1 MGKVNMANVLNDI
14 KVAVVKHSPEILM
27 GVGIAGMVTSTVLA
41 VKATPKALKL
51 IEERKEKEG
60 KEKLTPLETVETTWK
75 CYIPTAAVAAASVG
89 CLIGSTSIGVKRHAA
104 LLTAYKLAE
113 NAHEEYKEQVIETVG
128 EKKEKEINDNV
139 AKKHLEKNP
148 VTNSEIYSTP
158 HGNTL
163 CYESFSGRYFRSDM
177 QAIRS
182 AVNDLNEDML
192 SYNYASLNELYEKLG
207 LDTTDMG
214 SELGW
219 NILNGGKIE
228 VRYSS
233 LLASTGEPCLV
244 MEFKNPPRYDY
255 STFMN

>member
-1 MGKVNMANVLNDI
+1 MGNMTNVLNDI
-14 KVAVVKHSPEILM
+14 KTAVVKHSPEILM
-27 GVGIAGMVTSTVLA
+27 GVGIAGMVTTTVLA

-75 CYIPTAAVAAASVG
+75 CYIPTAAVAVASMG
-89 CLIGSTSIGVKRHAA
+89 CLIGSTTIGVKRHAA
-104 LLTAYKLAE
+104 LLTAYRIAE
-113 NAHEEYKEQVIETVG
+113 TAHEEYKEQVVETVG
-128 EKKEKEINDNV
+128 EKKEKEVVDNL
-139 AKKHLEKNP
+139 AQKHLEKNP
-148 VTNSEIYSTP
+148 VTSNEIHSTP

-163 CYESFSGRYFRSDM
+163 CYEAFSGRYFRSDM

-192 SYNYASLNELYEKLG
+192 SYNYASLNDLYEKIG
-207 LDTTDMG
+207 LESTDMG
-214 SELGW
+214 YELGW

-233 LLASTGEPCLV
+233 QLASTGEPCLV
-244 MEFKNPPRYDY
+244 MTFKNAPRYDY